1 MCDGIVFPGGKKLT
15 PYDRYLLEQVIKK
28 DIPVLG
34 ICLGMQLMSCYNEE
48 KIIEKNNTKINHRQ
62 KNRSELTHKVIIKEA
77 TKKKEKRKDNYQ
89 RYESNI

>member
-1 MCDGIVFPGGKKLT
+1 
-15 PYDRYLLEQVIKK
+15 
-28 DIPVLG
+28 
-34 ICLGMQLMSCYNEE
+34 MSCYNEE

-77 TKKKEKRKDNYQ
+77 TKKKEKRKDTYQ